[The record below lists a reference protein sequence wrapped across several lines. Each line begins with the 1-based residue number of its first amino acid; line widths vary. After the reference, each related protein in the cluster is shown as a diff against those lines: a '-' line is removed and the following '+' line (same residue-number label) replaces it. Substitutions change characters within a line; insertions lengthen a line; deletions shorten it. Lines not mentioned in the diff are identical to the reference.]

1 MLDLTQPL
9 DDLLASAS
17 HIAERATDG
26 QQLVFLLNKA
36 DAVPV
41 SVSTAARR
49 AFSPLLAAP
58 GRQLY
63 TISAK
68 AGLGL
73 EDLRHAL
80 AATWRDLDTAA
91 ETSLV
96 TNARHLTALQNAATA
111 LLRVRDGLGSIPTD
125 LLAQDLRESL
135 YHLGSITGEITP
147 DEVLGNIFRNFCI
160 GK

>member
-1 MLDLTQPL
+1 MKCTWNSPGFHGG
-9 DDLLASAS
+9 S
-17 HIAERATDG
+17 
-26 QQLVFLLNKA
+26 FLPARGWFLPHQGLPSPAAA

-41 SVSTAARR
+41 SVGTAARR

-96 TNARHLTALQNAATA
+96 TNARHLAALQNAAIA
-111 LLRVRDGLGSIPTD
+111 LRRVRDGLGSIPTD
-125 LLAQDLRESL
+125 LLTQDLRESL